1 MILISQNYS
10 AAWRQVISLALLC
23 LFSTRL
29 VHAQIVEEAGIRA
42 MGMGGAF
49 VAVASDSSATWWN
62 PAGLGAGPFVDLTW
76 AVNLIETTEGWP
88 AWRDRTSWFAVGT
101 PPVGFSYYRFRITD
115 IQPFDPTGEASAG
128 REDRRAGVPVRSL
141 SASQLGITLVRTL
154 IPGVHAGTTLKY
166 LRGTV
171 RGGRGDSL
179 ARAADLLAEGEALDG
194 GNAHSRFDL
203 DVGVI
208 GIAGPVRLGAVVRNV
223 REPEFDAPDPASDAL
238 STRMRLPRQIRV
250 GAAFD
255 AEAAARIP
263 LTIAFDADVR
273 EYATPS
279 GARRVVALGA
289 EHWFLAKRVGVRAG
303 GRVNT
308 RGGGERSATAGLTVA
323 MRGGVYL
330 DGHAVRGGSA
340 DEKGWGLGARVSF

>member
-1 MILISQNYS
+1 V
-10 AAWRQVISLALLC
+10 R
-23 LFSTRL
+23 
-29 VHAQIVEEAGIRA
+29 AQIVEETGVRA

-76 AVNLIETTEGWP
+76 AVNLVETTETWP

-115 IQPFDPTGEASAG
+115 IQPFDPTGEAAAG
-128 REDRRAGVPVRSL
+128 RQDSREGVSVRSL
-141 SASQLGITLVRTL
+141 SASQLGITLVQTL

-171 RGGRGDSL
+171 RGDRGDSL
-179 ARAADLLAEGEALDG
+179 ARPSGLLAEGEALVG
-194 GNAHSRFDL
+194 GNVQSRFDL

-208 GIAGPVRLGAVVRNV
+208 GIAGPVRLGAVIRNV
-223 REPEFDAPDPASDAL
+223 RAPEFAAPDPASGAL
-238 STRMRLPRQIRV
+238 TTRMRLPRQIRV

-255 AEAAARIP
+255 AEVAARVP
-263 LTIAFDADVR
+263 LTVALDADVR

-289 EHWFLAKRVGVRAG
+289 EHWFLARRVGVRAG
-303 GRVNT
+303 GRLNT
-308 RGGGERSATAGLTVA
+308 RGARARSATAGFTVA
-323 MRGGVYL
+323 LRGGVYL
-330 DGHAVRGGSA
+330 DGHAVRGGA
-340 DEKGWGLGARVSF
+340 DDEKGWGLGARVSY